1 MRQSKGILISKIVYF
16 KKIMRLNIFLILSC
30 LLLISCESARYEYID
45 KKTRIKIVE
54 DKGVVVK
61 KSFQVYVSDMSKNID
76 DWYDAKKQDGKY
88 VVSKK
93 GLQQI
98 ELDAQTDSGGSDGGY

>member
-1 MRQSKGILISKIVYF
+1 M
-16 KKIMRLNIFLILSC
+16 
-30 LLLISCESARYEYID
+30 
-45 KKTRIKIVE
+45 
-54 DKGVVVK
+54 K

-98 ELDAQTDSGGSDGGY
+98 EMDAQTDSGGSDGGY